1 MYLFLTEDALLNFCE
16 VVITKIEEG
25 EACLFNIIGSI
36 LVEFAKTNY
45 VVIMGANYTALQF
58 VTE

>member
-36 LVEFAKTNY
+36 RVEFVKTNY
-45 VVIMGANYTALQF
+45 VVIVGANYTAL
-58 VTE
+58 